1 MTTART
7 STKPFT
13 DLEREVVR
21 QVVGLRTMA
30 GLDQDG
36 LGLPRGT
43 YGSIERL
50 ERHADM
56 SQLDAIVGAI
66 VATGRTDLR
75 GVSDLIGRA
84 ERALHYRTDPGLSL
98 P

>member
-1 MTTART
+1 MRT

-13 DLEREVVR
+13 DLEREVVS
-21 QVVGLRTMA
+21 QVIGLRTMA
-30 GLDQDG
+30 GLEQDG
-36 LGLPRGT
+36 LGLPRAT

-56 SQLDAIVGAI
+56 SQLDAIVASI

-75 GVSDLIGRA
+75 DMSDLIGRA
-84 ERALHYRTDPGLSL
+84 ERALRYRTDPGLSL